1 MIKNK
6 YQRSPRFL
14 FKSLLGYLAYVA
26 VFPMWLCPFLHRLRG
41 VKIHSVRN
49 VYIAPMVLIDSLFPE
64 LVTIEE
70 DVYLT
75 RGVKVIAHFN
85 PTNALKKILE
95 TDEVRGPITF
105 RKGAFVG
112 VGSIILPDVTVGT
125 CAVVGAGSVVT
136 RDVPD
141 YAFVAGNPARI
152 MGDIRDRKGAL
163 RLF

>member
-1 MIKNK
+1 MMKNR
-6 YQRSPRFL
+6 YQRSPGFL

-26 VFPMWLCPFLHRLRG
+26 VFPMWMSPLLHRLRG
-41 VKIHSVRN
+41 VKIRSILN
-49 VYIAPMVLIDSLFPE
+49 VYIAPTVLIDSLFPE

-75 RGVKVIAHFN
+75 RGVKVIAHIN
-85 PTNALKKILE
+85 LTDSLKKILG
-95 TDEVRGPITF
+95 TDGARGQVTF

-136 RDVPD
+136 SDVPD
-141 YAFVAGNPARI
+141 YAIVAGNPARI
-152 MGDIRDRKGAL
+152 IGDIRDKKL
-163 RLF
+163 P